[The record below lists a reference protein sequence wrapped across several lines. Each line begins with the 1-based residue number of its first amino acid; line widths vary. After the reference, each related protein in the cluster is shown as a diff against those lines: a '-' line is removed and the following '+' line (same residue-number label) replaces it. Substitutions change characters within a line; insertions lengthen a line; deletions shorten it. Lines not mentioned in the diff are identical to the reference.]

1 MLTNCNLLLR
11 TPLKASL
18 KENDLM
24 MTDPRNEEVGKVVL
38 FQSNPA
44 KTPLK
49 IWLKAERCGDDLITT
64 DPLDEEGVSQLN

>member
-1 MLTNCNLLLR
+1 MQSTLLR

-24 MTDPRNEEVGKVVL
+24 MTDPRNEEVEKVVL

-49 IWLKAERCGDDLITT
+49 IWL
-64 DPLDEEGVSQLN
+64 